1 MKNGLTRTQFFWSFI
16 GRKSLFF
23 FFFFLVT
30 FREIGVLF
38 CNYFPCLLYIQCLPQ
53 IFEIK
58 VWLFVIFLFLYIW
71 SILELYFD
79 CLCKYGLCILNP
91 LSMKFKW
98 NLKSML
104 YICKQSLTCST
115 YVCFEFASQFCLD
128 IAKIASKTHL
138 RHNQLGGCI

>member
-16 GRKSLFF
+16 GRKSLIFFWLPLGRLECYSVIIFLVFCIYSVYPRFLRLRCGCLWFF
-23 FFFFLVT
+23 F
-30 FREIGVLF
+30 
-38 CNYFPCLLYIQCLPQ
+38 
-53 IFEIK
+53 
-58 VWLFVIFLFLYIW
+58 FLYIW

-104 YICKQSLTCST
+104 YICKQSLMCST

-138 RHNQLGGCI
+138 HHN